1 MNYAVILLAG
11 LGKRFGGD
19 TPKQFQVVSGHP
31 LCYYSI
37 NAFQKSSLIDEIIL
51 VSQREHYNEL
61 ASIVQNNGF
70 NKVKSVVVGGQSRQE
85 SSRNALE
92 YLHTIAQD
100 DDIIL
105 IHDGARPLVSE
116 EIIEANVICAKEN
129 GACITAIPSADTI
142 AKSVDGKSVEEFLE
156 RKSAFLVQ
164 TPQSFKLKI
173 IYEAH
178 AKSPIEMNATD
189 DSQLVRQNG
198 QDVSLVLGNK
208 ELQKVTTADDLAI
221 IETYIK
227 RGNY

>member
-19 TPKQFQVVSGHP
+19 TPKQFQFVSNHP

-37 NAFQKSSLIDEIIL
+37 DAFQKSSFIDEIIL
-51 VSQREHYNEL
+51 VSQREYYDEL
-61 ASIVQNNGF
+61 VSIVQSNGF
-70 NKVKSVVVGGQSRQE
+70 SKVKSIVVGGQSRQE

-105 IHDGARPLVSE
+105 IHDGARPLVNQ
-116 EIIEANVICAKEN
+116 EIIEANVTCAKEN

-142 AKSVDGKSVEEFLE
+142 VKSNNGESIGEFLE

-178 AKSPIEMNATD
+178 AKSDVDINATD
-189 DSQLVRQNG
+189 DSQLVKQNG
-198 QDVSLVLGNK
+198 QNVRLILGNK
-208 ELQKVTTADDLAI
+208 ELLKVTTADDLAI